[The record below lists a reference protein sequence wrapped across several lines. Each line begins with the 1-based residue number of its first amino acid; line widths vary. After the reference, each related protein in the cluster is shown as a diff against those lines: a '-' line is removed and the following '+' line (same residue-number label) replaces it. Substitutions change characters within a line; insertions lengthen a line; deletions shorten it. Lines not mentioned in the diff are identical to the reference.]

1 MTFDPDYGQTLLTD
15 EEQAAL
21 TEQARALLGEP
32 SLKADLYDLEQL
44 IQAEVADELVQRV
57 LQGVLPVEELLTDL
71 FVRELHRRLYGPV
84 WSWGGRQRLRE
95 TNIGVAPEQ
104 ITVMLRTSLDDLR
117 FRWLHGDGM
126 PARSLGITAHA
137 ALVHIHPFVDGN
149 GRATRLLAD
158 LVFLAAQGDSGVLA
172 YNWDVDRDQYIRLLR
187 EYDATRDPRALT
199 SFVPVAPL
207 DASG

>member
-71 FVRELHRRLYGPV
+71 FVRELHRLLYGPV

>member
-21 TEQARALLGEP
+21 TEQARTLLGEP
-32 SLKADLYDLEQL
+32 LLKADLYDVEQL
-44 IQAEVADELVQRV
+44 IQADVADELVQRV
-57 LQGVLPVEELLTDL
+57 LEGVLPIDELLTDH

-84 WSWGGRQRLRE
+84 WSWGGRQRRRE

-104 ITVMLRTSLDDLR
+104 ITVMLRMSLDDLR
-117 FRWLHGDGM
+117 FRWLHRDGM
-126 PARSLGITAHA
+126 PARSLGIAVHA

-158 LVFLAAQGDSGVLA
+158 LVFLAAQDEGDVLA

-187 EYDATRDPRALT
+187 EYDATRDPRALI
-199 SFVPVAPL
+199 SFVPVVPL